1 MKLFFASL
9 IVVLAISGCASHDEQ
24 QAQQAEAA
32 AAKAEQSAARAEQA
46 AAQAVDAAN
55 KATEAANRATKAV
68 EDATAEINRVADH
81 LDQME
86 RDREA
91 ATPGRRLSHVTNAA
105 RRAASGRAPSAEPSA
120 SAGAGAADAPK

>member
-1 MKLFFASL
+1 MKLFLASL

-46 AAQAVDAAN
+46 AVQAVDAAN

-81 LDQME
+81 LDQMNK
-86 RDREA
+86 DREA

-105 RRAASGRAPSAEPSA
+105 RRASSGRAPSAEPSA
-120 SAGAGAADAPK
+120 SPGAASADAPK